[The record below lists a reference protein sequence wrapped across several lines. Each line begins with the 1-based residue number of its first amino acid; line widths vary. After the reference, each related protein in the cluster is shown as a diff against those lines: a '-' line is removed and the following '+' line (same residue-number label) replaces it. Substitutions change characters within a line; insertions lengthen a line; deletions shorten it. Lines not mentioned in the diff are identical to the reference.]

1 MWYTHEKR
9 KYTMKKTYES
19 VKRAYPVIIT
29 EDKTSPQPFLVYIP
43 DFESNT
49 AGKNLVEAIEMARN
63 AISEEGIARQD
74 LGLAI
79 PEPNLT
85 ITPKSNEIMSLVDID
100 LDRYRRLTDS
110 RTVKKTVTIPSYL
123 NELGNDRDINF
134 SMVLTQALKKELGI
148 N

>member
-9 KYTMKKTYES
+9 TYTMKKTYES
-19 VKRAYPVIIT
+19 VKRAYPVLIT

-123 NELGNDRDINF
+123 TNWETIATSIFPWCSRRH
-134 SMVLTQALKKELGI
+134 
-148 N
+148 